1 MSDRP
6 LPSSEINRRE
16 FVVIGGAAVVVSAVG
31 LPARAAQNPSDTTEV
46 SVGYF
51 SGAPGISRRFRFT
64 PTFVDA
70 ASVMSGEPAFFSN
83 DPVVR
88 VAGYWR
94 ASAAAAEEFVS
105 LDVLYEMPGIEE
117 KAAYYAWSGRVRGQR
132 LDGASP
138 VRFRVPVAPV
148 GTTDL
153 VIART
158 SPGAA
163 PRRSVVSFAVNS
175 GAQGTL
181 RLNRGLY
188 AFALLRA
195 GEPAPDWR
203 TIEIASD
210 RTAESTDL
218 TRESLLVDAMGNPV
232 TFDYLLLSFS

>member
-1 MSDRP
+1 MSERP
-6 LPSSEINRRE
+6 RLSSEINRRE
-16 FVVIGGAAVVVSAVG
+16 FVVIGGTAVVATAVG
-31 LPARAAQNPSDTTEV
+31 LPARAAQNANDTEV

-51 SGAPGISRRFRFT
+51 SGAPGISRRFHFT

-70 ASVMSGEPAFFSN
+70 SSVLSGEPSFFSN

-94 ASAAAAEEFVS
+94 AETASSDEFVS
-105 LDVLYEMPGIEE
+105 LDVLYEMPGYAE
-117 KAAYYAWSGRVRGQR
+117 KAAFFAWSGRVRGAR
-132 LDGASP
+132 LEGASP
-138 VRFRVPVAPV
+138 VRFRVPVAAV

-153 VIART
+153 IIQRT
-158 SPGAA
+158 APGAA

-175 GAQGTL
+175 GVEGTL

-203 TIEIASD
+203 AVEIASD
-210 RTAESTDL
+210 RTSEKTDL
-218 TRESLLVDAMGNPV
+218 TRESLLVDALGNPV
-232 TFDYLLLSFS
+232 TFDYLLLSVS